1 MAVKNKKKAQDT
13 LWVSLADIVIPEKT
27 KASVERDITQ
37 LEKMRRDFESQKQMV
52 PVVLRRRYD
61 DLYTVEDGRHR
72 VLAARLAGES
82 HIEAIIR

>member
-13 LWVSLADIVIPEKT
+13 IWVSLDDIVIPEKT

-37 LEKMRRDFESQKQMV
+37 LEKMRRDFESRKQMV

-61 DLYTVEDGRHR
+61 HLYTVEDGRHR

-82 HIEAIIR
+82 HIEAIIP

>member
-13 LWVSLADIVIPEKT
+13 IWVSLADIVIPEKT

-82 HIEAIIR
+82 YIEAIIH